1 MNEITGATVGCLA
14 CGKMV
19 KDYLLDEYLQCQ
31 QCRAEMLNHE
41 PQYDQNGGDIEDELA
56 CS

>member
-1 MNEITGATVGCLA
+1 MNEITGATVGCLS